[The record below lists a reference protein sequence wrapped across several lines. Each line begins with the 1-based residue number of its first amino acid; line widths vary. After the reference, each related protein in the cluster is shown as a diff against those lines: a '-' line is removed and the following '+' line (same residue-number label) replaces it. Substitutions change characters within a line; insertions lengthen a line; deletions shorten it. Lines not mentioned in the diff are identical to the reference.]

1 MDRLHPEILFKKDE
15 AMPLTLKQDN
25 LTEVSS
31 PSFCAGRKFGEVEQ
45 ALLWSL
51 LQEEPECPS
60 RVLLDKVA
68 QRQLAIAVNR
78 RHVNRWRAARGL
90 NRAKGRPRRADGYRP
105 VASGAEVVRVTPQV
119 SCVGVHL
126 FAHWLDHQE
135 AFAPVVAQL
144 TQAVEVHKQTQPDDD
159 FALLHHREST
169 VLHRFQALF
178 FAPLL
183 GIDRLSEVDR
193 REHPRQTLI
202 GHGYQ
207 SSTLRQFL
215 GQLERVDAAESLRS
229 VLVADEAERIIYVD
243 GHMIAYW
250 SRRSMHKGKITMLGR
265 IMAGSQGV
273 IAHDDTGQAVFV
285 AYYPPDIHLSQVI
298 VTYCQHVAEATGS
311 ALFVI
316 DRAVN
321 SVALAKAFDDHDLGL
336 LCMLDDNEHTGL
348 GSFESTLVDTL
359 EDGTRVYSGGW
370 KECRQDDPR
379 HFVIVEPPADKTL
392 VYWGTP
398 QVEAA
403 LEVHEWPRVYR
414 ERNAIQELS
423 FKRMMDHGGLDI
435 THGRKTIMGPDRHHQ
450 RKQEQLEASLETA
463 HERVDKKA
471 KAVTSQQAK
480 VAESEA
486 KGPSRRLEQR
496 QGKLVTLEH
505 ELKDAK
511 GQQAKRSEHAATLGP
526 AGQRADRDFRKQTI
540 MTIRTLF
547 LENMLRAFWAALLV
561 TLPIQ
566 VSLEQVLRLLFAR
579 SGARMETPSQ
589 VVYWVNTAG
598 LSQSNRRLLGQI
610 VEGLGA
616 MDLQDQGKPIHVRL
630 KDMPP

>member
-1 MDRLHPEILFKKDE
+1 
-15 AMPLTLKQDN
+15 MPLAQSQRTLDDD
-25 LTEVSS
+25 LR
-31 PSFCAGRKFGEVEQ
+31 PDFYAGRKLGELEQ

-51 LQEEPECPS
+51 LQAEPECPS
-60 RVLLDKVA
+60 RVLLDKAV
-68 QRQLAIAVNR
+68 QRQIVIAVSL

-90 NRAKGRPRRADGYRP
+90 NRRQGRPGYVADYQPVRP
-105 VASGAEVVRVTPQV
+105 GAEVVRVTPHV
-119 SCVGVHL
+119 SCVGVHV
-126 FAHWLDHQE
+126 FAQWLDHQD
-135 AFAPVVAQL
+135 AFGPVVAQL
-144 TQAVEVHKQTQPDDD
+144 TQAVEAHKQTHLDDD

-183 GIDRLSEVDR
+183 GIDHLSEFDT
-193 REHPRQTLI
+193 REHSFKTLI

-215 GQLERVDAAESLRS
+215 GQLERVAAAESLMS
-229 VLVADEAERIIYVD
+229 ALVADRAGPIIYVD

-285 AYYPPDIHLSQVI
+285 AYYPPDIHMSQVI
-298 VTYCQHVAEATGS
+298 VAYCRQVADATGS

-321 SVALAKAFDDHDLGL
+321 AVALARAFDDQDLGL

-348 GSFESTLVDTL
+348 GSFETTVIDTL
-359 EDGTRVYSGGW
+359 EDGTRVYSGPW
-370 KECRQDDPR
+370 KACRQDDPR
-379 HFVIVEPPADKTL
+379 HFVIVEPTADKTL

-398 QVEAA
+398 KVEEA
-403 LEVHEWPRVYR
+403 LEVREWPRVYR

-423 FKRMMDHGGLDI
+423 FKSMIDHGGLDI

-450 RKQEQLEASLETA
+450 RRQEQLEASLETA
-463 HERVDKKA
+463 HERVDKKEE
-471 KAVTSQQAK
+471 AVKSQQAK

-486 KGPSRRLEQR
+486 KEHSRRLEQR

-505 ELKDAK
+505 DLKDAQGK
-511 GQQAKRSEHAATLGP
+511 QAKLSEQAATLGP

-547 LENMLRAFWAALLV
+547 LENMLRAFLAALLS

-566 VSLEQVLRLLFAR
+566 VSLEQVLSLLFER
-579 SGARMETPSQ
+579 RGARMETPSQ

-598 LSQSNRRLLGQI
+598 LSQSNQRLLGKI

-616 MDLQDQGKPIHVRL
+616 MDFQDHGKPIHVRL